1 MKPATLCA
9 PVLALLFSSS
19 LAAASEPGFARP
31 PDEPLVVTSERNDPE
46 PFPVRA
52 PESSFVRAYVG
63 PALRLAEGTTDG
75 GLYAAFDLGARATG
89 VRFSGSWLRAGADQG
104 LSQYTG
110 ELWIDFGVGKLLHP
124 ALAAGAGLARAGVI
138 DEAGKAKTA
147 SLGVG
152 VLRGSLDYVLPIAG
166 EDARVGVDV
175 IGNVPAIRSADAS
188 DVKPWVVAAARVGIG
203 F

>member
-1 MKPATLCA
+1 MHTVTLCA
-9 PVLALLFSSS
+9 SALALSFSSS
-19 LAAASEPGFARP
+19 LAAASESGFARP
-31 PDEPLVVTSERNDPE
+31 PDEPLVVSDERSEPE
-46 PFPVRA
+46 PFPLHR
-52 PESSFVRAYVG
+52 PESSFVRLYVG
-63 PALRLAEGTTDG
+63 PALRLSEAATDG

-89 VRFSGSWLRAGADQG
+89 VRFSGAWLRAGADQG

-124 ALAAGAGLARAGVI
+124 QLAAGAGLARAGVV
-138 DEAGKAKTA
+138 DAQGRAKTA

-152 VLRGSLDYVLPIAG
+152 VLRGSLDYVLPIVG

-175 IGNVPAIRSADAS
+175 IGNVPAIRSDEAAN
-188 DVKPWVVAAARVGIG
+188 VKPWVVAAARVGIG